1 MYAAGI
7 SSASLFSNECTQVF
21 QPLTATES
29 HYSHVHSFVQPLG
42 PNLYRTVYFPS
53 HFLHISR
60 CIVHFAFFLEENI
73 CSVQTNS
80 TRSVHSARKRPKKG
94 NRPCALQ
101 HRGDRRGISLGVR
114 RNHVQKPGL
123 RLPCFCDSYYR
134 QELRQLFEGVMN
146 NL

>member
-53 HFLHISR
+53 HFTHISR
-60 CIVHFAFFLEENI
+60 RFVYFFTFQIQKTVQCFFCHSFLPKNPEKRESPLCLE
-73 CSVQTNS
+73 
-80 TRSVHSARKRPKKG
+80 
-94 NRPCALQ
+94 

-134 QELRQLFEGVMN
+134 HQLRRLFEGVMN
-146 NL
+146 IL